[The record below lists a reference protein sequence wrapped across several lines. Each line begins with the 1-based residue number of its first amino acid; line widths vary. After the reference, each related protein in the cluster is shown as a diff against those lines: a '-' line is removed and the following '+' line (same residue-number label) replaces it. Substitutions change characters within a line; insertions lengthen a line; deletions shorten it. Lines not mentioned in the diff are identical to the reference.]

1 MIAVYT
7 ALFGN
12 YDTVLEPRFDSVPF
26 VLFTDQDIKSPGWD
40 VRRVKRPHPDTRYA
54 SRYYFDQSHLA
65 MPGCEYTIMHG
76 ANAVLTMA
84 PGKIIEFLPSSLD
97 IIACFAHPHRQNV
110 YEESVACIRWHKDD
124 ATVVEG
130 QMKRYEREGFRRAR
144 DIKLSACTLLVR
156 RNTPRLREFEAMWWE
171 EVKAGSCRD
180 QLSFDYCRWK
190 LGIDVAYIPGDLYR
204 RGDIIK
210 FEKHRGR

>member
-1 MIAVYT
+1 MIGIYT
-7 ALFGN
+7 ALFGP

-26 VLFTDQDIKSPGWD
+26 VLYTDQDIKSPGWD
-40 VRRVKRPHPDTRYA
+40 VRRVKRPHPDARYA

-84 PGKIIEFLPSSLD
+84 PEKLIEFLPPGID
-97 IIACFAHPHRQNV
+97 IACFAHPHRETV
-110 YEESVACIRWHKDD
+110 YEEAAACVRWHKDSKD
-124 ATVVEG
+124 TIDK
-130 QMKRYEREGFRRAR
+130 QMRGYEHDGFPEKDTR
-144 DIKLSACTLLVR
+144 LSACTLLVR
-156 RNTPRLREFEAMWWE
+156 RNTPRLREFEAMWWG
-171 EVKAGSCRD
+171 EVRAYSCRD

-190 LGIDVAYIPGDLYR
+190 LGIEVAYIPGSPYR